1 MKKATTLDE
10 QIELYKNRG
19 CELDMPIEDIENILL
34 DVGYY
39 RLGFYAFPFEETY
52 PTTENRSHQYKQGTK
67 FSEIVTLYKF
77 DFALRTVLSKYIN
90 YIEVNF
96 RTKLVY
102 FASNYYKD
110 DPTWFINHKIMAKS
124 YIDNFDGKI
133 YNEIRKNQKIIQ
145 RHHKKYI
152 NDKYAPAWK
161 LFEYATFGSVI
172 STYQSLLNID
182 IRTEIAQKYNIRNE
196 SVMLCYIR
204 TMRNIRNMAAHDGV
218 FFDCKLERQ
227 LKNGP
232 ALSINNENNSNLYSA
247 ILVMQY
253 LLKGV
258 SENLSQEFA
267 QEIRNIFD
275 ILKNNEKLKLIVE
288 KSSGYF

>member
-1 MKKATTLDE
+1 VKKATTLDE

-67 FSEIVTLYKF
+67 FSEIVILYEF
-77 DFALRTVLSKYIN
+77 DFALRTILSKYIN

-102 FASNYYKD
+102 FVSNYYKD
-110 DPTWFINHKIMAKS
+110 NPTWFIDHKIMTKS

-161 LFEYATFGSVI
+161 MF
-172 STYQSLLNID
+172 
-182 IRTEIAQKYNIRNE
+182 
-196 SVMLCYIR
+196 
-204 TMRNIRNMAAHDGV
+204 
-218 FFDCKLERQ
+218 
-227 LKNGP
+227 
-232 ALSINNENNSNLYSA
+232 
-247 ILVMQY
+247 
-253 LLKGV
+253 
-258 SENLSQEFA
+258 
-267 QEIRNIFD
+267 
-275 ILKNNEKLKLIVE
+275 
-288 KSSGYF
+288 